1 MSKDK
6 KNKITVKQTL
16 DHNGVVTYLEDLLKS
31 FKAGQI
37 IINSADESATL
48 NPSDEIN
55 FELKAG
61 SKKGKTK
68 FSMKF
73 SWRDEQA
80 ENDDLSISTE
90 ESNNDSDNTDKS

>member
-16 DHNGVVTYLEDLLKS
+16 TQDGVVTYLEDLLKS
-31 FKAGQI
+31 FKAGQL
-37 IINSADESATL
+37 IINNAEDSVTL
-48 NPSDEIN
+48 NPSEEIN

-73 SWRDEQA
+73 SWQDQQP
-80 ENDDLSISTE
+80 ENDELSISTE
-90 ESNNDSDNTDKS
+90 KSDNDSENAD